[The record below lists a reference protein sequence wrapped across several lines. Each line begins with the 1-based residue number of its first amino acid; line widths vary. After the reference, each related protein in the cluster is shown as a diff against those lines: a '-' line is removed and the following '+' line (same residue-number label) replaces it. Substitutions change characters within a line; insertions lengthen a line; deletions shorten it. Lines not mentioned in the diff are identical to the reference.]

1 MKKYINPVV
10 FLKIENGAKKRAFV
24 HAKII
29 PDN

>member
-1 MKKYINPVV
+1 MKKYINPFV
-10 FLKIENGAKKRAFV
+10 FRKFENGAKTRAFV